1 MKVDVRDNDLWADYR
16 TTLKYYAHPSPYY
29 SLFFTYFLL
38 IFYYLLF
45 IEREYLNFATAADK
59 TGQHRGLYAKDVPP
73 PAEWEAHVRQH
84 LHPTF
89 LWKVRTRSPL
99 RASCVRSCVC
109 VCGVLCCVASN
120 SLKHVRRVTKT

>member
-16 TTLKYYAHPSPYY
+16 TTLKYYAHLPLPIIHC
-29 SLFFTYFLL
+29 FFTYYFINL
-38 IFYYLLF
+38 IYCI

-99 RASCVRSCVC
+99 RASCVC
-109 VCGVLCCVASN
+109 VCGGARACVASN